1 MTTLYIACEL
11 NGNISTQRNAI
22 AFTLAIKNVYSAA
35 CLRSVVGPMRSAYS
49 FDNWLGIFTAT
60 PYHLFTADLLNAGS
74 RCRDT
79 LYLALSMKVHC
90 GQSCIPAGVSDIHG
104 CNHPGV
110 WRLGQTLWARRYE
123 CFAVVVSSHISRAVL
138 LHRVIQRASFLC
150 SALSQPLCATAVCR
164 FGC

>member
-1 MTTLYIACEL
+1 MFTPQRVCVPWWAQCVQHIRSTIGWGFLPRGLTISSPQIFLRGITL
-11 NGNISTQRNAI
+11 
-22 AFTLAIKNVYSAA
+22 
-35 CLRSVVGPMRSAYS
+35 LRY
-49 FDNWLGIFTAT
+49 
-60 PYHLFTADLLNAGS
+60 
-74 RCRDT
+74 

-110 WRLGQTLWARRYE
+110 WRLGQTLWARCYE